1 MSPSPKKASSS
12 RSGSSD
18 AEPKT
23 TVQAEGE
30 DLSTPATETAAEKIT
45 SVGKLA
51 DHAVSPSLLKPP
63 PRPAAP
69 PEPVSSATSPTPSD
83 MATEHSVAKSS
94 QTLAMASPPPA
105 TDMGGGT
112 QQPIPSPSEPLQF
125 RAIGLVQGIYEPSE
139 DHFNRG
145 VLITREGLRLDA
157 VLLGQVMSLV
167 KKYLTLTS
175 PYLWVVYPR
184 TREEEPMHVQL
195 VGVWSPEGFAPL
207 ETAKEGSESTVEEA
221 LTLDPSKLEASL
233 SPLESLIPP
242 LQDGFFS
249 IRGQVI
255 QQFVDQNQLFVKINQ
270 VSRKK
275 ADTAKAFKLKL
286 QGAIPQKPMGYFWD
300 FEVLRE
306 GAVLVIQKATPVAF
320 IPIKKKKK
328 GLPPRK
334 GGGYKDG
341 RRPFERGQ
349 EGQEGELSVEAGAKR
364 PLPKLIKRHEQ
375 VSPPTDE
382 SE

>member
-1 MSPSPKKASSS
+1 MSSSSQKASSS

-30 DLSTPATETAAEKIT
+30 DLSNPTADSAAEENT
-45 SVGKLA
+45 LEELA
-51 DHAVSPSLLKPP
+51 DHAASPSLLKPP
-63 PRPAAP
+63 PRP
-69 PEPVSSATSPTPSD
+69 VSPAKSASTATTTTQSEVA
-83 MATEHSVAKSS
+83 ATEHSVANHA
-94 QTLAMASPPPA
+94 QTLDLDSPPPG
-105 TDMGGGT
+105 TDMLGGI

-139 DHFNRG
+139 EHFNRG

-195 VGVWSPEGFAPL
+195 VGVWSPEGFALPDTDE
-207 ETAKEGSESTVEEA
+207 ETDEGVSESDVAEA
-221 LTLDPSKLEASL
+221 PIVDVSKLEASL

-286 QGAIPQKPMGYFWD
+286 HGTIPQKPMGYFWE

-306 GAVLVIQKATPVAF
+306 GTTLVIQKATPVAF
-320 IPIKKKKK
+320 IPMKKKKK
-328 GLPPRK
+328 GAPPRK
-334 GGGYKDG
+334 GGYRDEH
-341 RRPFERGQ
+341 RPFSKGP
-349 EGQEGELSVEAGAKR
+349 EGQGDDLPMDAGSKR
-364 PLPKLIKRHEQ
+364 SLPKLIKRQ
-375 VSPPTDE
+375 DQATPPTE
-382 SE
+382 